1 MSLDEAFPD
10 VRAGIVDALC
20 LFGGGPP
27 LTDDEQVVQTV
38 MPQVPSSAQHCGT
51 IARTPSVE
59 PELVHERACRAL
71 ETTPQMNIW
80 VSTVTENRTA
90 GYLWRR
96 GCPLGWRVLGMVAD
110 RDSWRPPKRR
120 EAVGAELR
128 AVNSPEAAD
137 MFRHLRRGLGECDA
151 AIDFFARDAVLLD
164 DHCDAVVAVDSAH
177 RPCAG
182 GMAVYSPGF
191 QRAGLYWVA
200 TAASHR
206 RRGIGTV
213 VTAALTE
220 HALVDGRCR
229 SVSLQATPAGAG
241 VYEALGFVGVEPYDR
256 FIVSGR
262 SRRP

>member
-1 MSLDEAFPD
+1 M
-10 VRAGIVDALC
+10 
-20 LFGGGPP
+20 
-27 LTDDEQVVQTV
+27 TDDEQVVQTV
-38 MPQVPSSAQHCGT
+38 TPQAPSSAQHCGT

-80 VSTVTENRTA
+80 VSTLTENRTA

-96 GCPLGWRVLGMVAD
+96 GCPLGWRVLGMIVD

-120 EAVGAELR
+120 QVAGTELTR
-128 AVNSPEAAD
+128 VSSPEGAA
-137 MFRHLRRGLGECDA
+137 MFRDLRRGLGEGDA

-164 DHCDAVVAVDSAH
+164 EHCDAVVAVDSAH

-182 GMAVYSPGF
+182 GMAVYSPRF

-200 TAASHR
+200 TAASRR
-206 RRGIGTV
+206 RRGIATA
-213 VTAALTE
+213 VTAMLTE
-220 HALVDGRCR
+220 HALADGRCR

-262 SRRP
+262 SCRP